1 MSTFGLGEDSWRKSI
16 NVKKPRMIVIK
27 VEVLCTIESMKPHI
41 VDKRIKGQLLEM
53 CLINLHNNHPQ
64 AHETNSN
71 KLETFGG
78 SLQKISKHP
87 YYLIGI

>member
-1 MSTFGLGEDSWRKSI
+1 
-16 NVKKPRMIVIK
+16 
-27 VEVLCTIESMKPHI
+27 
-41 VDKRIKGQLLEM
+41 M

-87 YYLIGI
+87 YYLIGIWENK